1 MPEAARSC
9 QELIAAARNYQE
21 LSGAA
26 GSCEELQNLAGA
38 ARSCQELVTFRTLS
52 QTLPDGNFQL
62 SCKEVGIGLI
72 EQLNCTELS
81 SFNKLTEL
89 TD

>member
-21 LSGAA
+21 LSGNAS
-26 GSCEELQNLAGA
+26 SCEELQNLAGA
-38 ARSCQELVTFRTLS
+38 ARSWSLSEHSLRRS
-52 QTLPDGNFQL
+52 QTATSNCLAR
-62 SCKEVGIGLI
+62 EVGIGLI